1 MSPILAELPP
11 GRTPRRSA
19 PEALEP
25 RALFRRPPAGHDQI
39 VLTLPLRLV
48 PTEIGG
54 EYEVADDDTADRLQG
69 LLDESTEATMASL
82 QPLDV
87 EATAEGLR
95 RLLDAVRS
103 GQLVAGSGDIARL
116 EGALAALEALLG
128 QPQASRSR
136 CSTPDPS
143 A

>member
-1 MSPILAELPP
+1 
-11 GRTPRRSA
+11 
-19 PEALEP
+19 
-25 RALFRRPPAGHDQI
+25 
-39 VLTLPLRLV
+39 
-48 PTEIGG
+48 
-54 EYEVADDDTADRLQG
+54 
-69 LLDESTEATMASL
+69 MASL
-82 QPLDV
+82 QRLDV